1 MNCQC
6 GNLTIN
12 QVKAKKLDIIAFS
25 GDNFSP
31 IIFKFWADDAFT
43 IPIDITSNTF
53 KAATHIGNAD
63 KLTFT
68 LVKSDT
74 NVLTMSYTGVINI
87 ITQKWYLKQI
97 TPTITTYIYGDFK
110 VSPTAS
116 CGIGASDN
124 VVNIVDTSEYVPP
137 VITGLPYTLP
147 FILS

>member
-43 IPIDITSNTF
+43 VPIDITSNTF
-53 KAATHIGNAD
+53 KAATHIGSAD
-63 KLTFT
+63 KLIFT

-74 NVLTMSYTGVINI
+74 NVLTMSYAGVINI
-87 ITQKWYLKQI
+87 ITQNG
-97 TPTITTYIYGDFK
+97 T
-110 VSPTAS
+110 
-116 CGIGASDN
+116 
-124 VVNIVDTSEYVPP
+124 
-137 VITGLPYTLP
+137 
-147 FILS
+147 